1 MAFRIVKQMYPAPSG
16 SVSGSRTH
24 ADPWF
29 AKRNVYIASSSDMQ
43 LWEFGTEAEA
53 IANSLGHLAGFAPG
67 IIGAPIGAAAK
78 LSAIIKYGLVSDPQI
93 RFSILMLLSSIEGI
107 LNPQDRFPIPNFVF
121 LGASQV
127 ANTLLYELTFGA

>member
-53 IANSLGHLAGFAPG
+53 IAKMN
-67 IIGAPIGAAAK
+67 
-78 LSAIIKYGLVSDPQI
+78 
-93 RFSILMLLSSIEGI
+93 
-107 LNPQDRFPIPNFVF
+107 
-121 LGASQV
+121 
-127 ANTLLYELTFGA
+127 ELTGSDCTDRKYRVDEV

>member
-43 LWEFGTEAEA
+43 LWEYNSESD
-53 IANSLGHLAGFAPG
+53 ANAK
-67 IIGAPIGAAAK
+67 AAQ
-78 LSAIIKYGLVSDPQI
+78 LSGSDSTG
-93 RFSILMLLSSIEGI
+93 RTYKVIEI
-107 LNPQDRFPIPNFVF
+107 
-121 LGASQV
+121 
-127 ANTLLYELTFGA
+127 